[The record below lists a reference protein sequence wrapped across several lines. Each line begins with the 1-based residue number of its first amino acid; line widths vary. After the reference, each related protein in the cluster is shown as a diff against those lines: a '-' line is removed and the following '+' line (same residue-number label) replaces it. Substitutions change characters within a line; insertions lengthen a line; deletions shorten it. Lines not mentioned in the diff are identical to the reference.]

1 MWLEALV
8 WILRGVLVLVCL
20 LMVFV
25 ILMQRSKQEGIG
37 AAFGAGMTESVF
49 GADTGNILSKT
60 TVWCAVL
67 FFAITLTLSAISA
80 NKYRKGAAG
89 LSQVA
94 HDAAKAMAPPP
105 GAVTNAPAAT
115 TNAPVTLTNA
125 PAPKTNVPAP
135 TSKAPATNAPKA
147 PAAPSAKTNPPA
159 NPPKAPQPAP
169 APAPATP

>member
-1 MWLEALV
+1 MWLEAFV

-20 LMVFV
+20 LMVLV

-67 FFAITLTLSAISA
+67 FFAITLTLSAIA
-80 NKYRKGAAG
+80 AKKYRSGAAG

-94 HDAAKAMAPPP
+94 HDAAKAMTPPP
-105 GAVTNAPAAT
+105 GAVTNVPPAGTNAPAAT
-115 TNAPVTLTNA
+115 TNAPA
-125 PAPKTNVPAP
+125 A
-135 TSKAPATNAPKA
+135 APKA
-147 PAAPSAKTNPPA
+147 PAAAPKAPAVKTNAPAPTTNAPQPEAPPATPVPAPA
-159 NPPKAPQPAP
+159 NP
-169 APAPATP
+169 